1 MLPTWG
7 SPVGL
12 GANRVRTGPG
22 RLSGMRGPLFVL
34 ELFVLVVDH
43 VAHGPPRPALL
54 LALTLLGALLVER
67 PEARLRGTLAEEALS
82 REGAGKLG
90 AARAAD
96 DVQLGE
102 EHDEMDPVRMGF
114 QEAL

>member
-22 RLSGMRGPLFVL
+22 RLSGMRGRLFVL

-43 VAHGPPRPALL
+43 VAHRAARPGLL
-54 LALTLLGALLVER
+54 LALPLLRALLVER
-67 PEARLRGTLAEEALS
+67 PGARLRGALREEAL
-82 REGAGKLG
+82 RAEGAGKLG
-90 AARAAD
+90 PARAAD

-102 EHDEMDPVRMGF
+102 EHHEVHPVR
-114 QEAL
+114 